1 MQEHIR
7 FAQCKRNLIGLP
19 AEALAQAGLNS
30 ELIINNSLLS
40 IRNSEFI
47 THNLEI
53 VIYPPQK
60 PHRIRATGRQI
71 FSPQRHKEEL
81 LMYFWCL
88 RVLVVKIH
96 SPVLRHSTATER
108 RMAFQLFLTSRKE
121 VL

>member
-53 VIYPPQK
+53 VI
-60 PHRIRATGRQI
+60 
-71 FSPQRHKEEL
+71 
-81 LMYFWCL
+81 
-88 RVLVVKIH
+88 
-96 SPVLRHSTATER
+96 
-108 RMAFQLFLTSRKE
+108 
-121 VL
+121 